1 MVQRGLLSLCLALLF
16 ASSGEAFVLSPALT
30 KAAAAPRSLR
40 SGCFHLRA
48 EALNSPG
55 VASEDRVRA
64 QQSATFD
71 RRNFVGYGSA
81 ALGTLLGLDCGF
93 LSEANAAE
101 TDAVVTQKVYMDI
114 RIQGVN
120 AASKGSSGRDSNLDK
135 QAAMGVFPVIR
146 LGIHFQRY

>member
-114 RIQGVN
+114 RYPLLLFRVRGWVAVRRNVFGRVQN
-120 AASKGSSGRDSNLDK
+120 SGSECSFERVLG
-135 QAAMGVFPVIR
+135 AR
-146 LGIHFQRY
+146 L